1 MDTNNAKL
9 VYIDSK
15 GTTKEPTNPSTSKI
29 TGYAISLFVPNKET
43 TYNPIQYIAVDNL
56 PKVDGNI
63 TTDLDRIDLSNIDR
77 KISKTLDD
85 GTIELNFDDKTTY
98 KLKCTGESPNPHSS
112 AISKIYAL
120 YKVDKNT
127 NESVTLNDNVFSNTY
142 VEDINLTFINENLG
156 FLSSS
161 YERSNR
167 LPILYKTEDGGKTF
181 KEIPINK
188 QLRELG
194 LRENSYLDFPYERD
208 GILYMKFKDK
218 YTIYNDTVHK
228 NMSYSLCKSED
239 NGNTWSFV
247 KFVNYSNNIESTD
260 TTSKG

>member
-98 KLKCTGESPNPHSS
+98 KLKCTGESPNPPSS

-181 KEIPINK
+181 ENIYLSSLSIETPI
-188 QLRELG
+188 
-194 LRENSYLDFPYERD
+194 SLDYSNLTLIDIPYEEN
-208 GILYMKFKDK
+208 GNLYMKFN
-218 YTIYNDTVHK
+218 YGYFN
-228 NMSYSLCKSED
+228 SYKGHVLCKSD
-239 NGNTWSFV
+239 NKGKKWSIV
-247 KFVNYSNNIESTD
+247 KVIPNDLS
-260 TTSKG
+260 